1 MRNIYIFTFLLW
13 VLPAIF
19 VSAES
24 PAFPKKAAAP
34 VPDFCRVY
42 GSVYLERDPKRQAG
56 TQFTIYEETEDAF
69 ANLVVYKEENKLFAD
84 EPGLWYLAP
93 NRDFADFVIFVSPN
107 RNLADFGVYFT
118 KTRSFAGC
126 KN

>member
-1 MRNIYIFTFLLW
+1 MGRN
-13 VLPAIF
+13 
-19 VSAES
+19 
-24 PAFPKKAAAP
+24 
-34 VPDFCRVY
+34 FCQIY

-56 TQFTIYEETEDAF
+56 TQFTVYEESEDAF
-69 ANLVVYKEENKLFAD
+69 ANLVVYKEDNKLFAD

-93 NRDFADFVIFVSPN
+93 NRDFADFVIFVTPN